1 MTDSLFLGSKI
12 TADGDCSHEV
22 RRHLL
27 PGRKAITNLGSVLK
41 SRDITLLTNVRIVK
55 AILFPVVTYGCD
67 SGTVKKAEC
76 QRIDAFKLWCWRRLM
91 KVPWTARSSNQ
102 SILREINPENS
113 LERLLLKLKLQ

>member
-1 MTDSLFLGSKI
+1 M
-12 TADGDCSHEV
+12 
-22 RRHLL
+22 
-27 PGRKAITNLGSVLK
+27 K
-41 SRDITLLTNVRIVK
+41 SRDITVPTEVHVVK
-55 AILFPVVTYGCD
+55 TMVFPVATYGCE
-67 SGTVKKAEC
+67 SYTIKKAEC